1 MQLWNLT
8 QTAIVQFNVVQ
19 EFIVIVK
26 ETMKKCD
33 FDDDGGDGGG
43 GRDEILEFRSRLEC
57 GFM

>member
-19 EFIVIVK
+19 EFKVIVK

-33 FDDDGGDGGG
+33 CDDDVGDGGG